1 MSISKTTLTF
11 LDAAHMAALRD
22 HLREQLAQGVADPV
36 LSQAFQATLTGL
48 EKGLEEAAS
57 IAVVASQKEQW
68 KANQASLKKQA
79 NGWVRDLKKSDPM
92 SFAFQGIWG
101 LNDPLQK
108 AWVAMRSNRA
118 RLWDEDWFKPS
129 LRLADAKTWD
139 LDVDASLGH
148 QRAIIQ
154 AIEKAR
160 LDIKGLGALS
170 GELPDE
176 KRFQALKDCAARAL
190 KLLAYVGDA
199 GPDMDMASVEEAA
212 LFAAYGQAFQA
223 NDFAA
228 VAKLFRAARRD
239 RDPLLEQ
246 FSPAMLETAER
257 FCEQE
262 SLEWQSQRATKA
274 SKGPR

>member
-1 MSISKTTLTF
+1 
-11 LDAAHMAALRD
+11 
-22 HLREQLAQGVADPV
+22 
-36 LSQAFQATLTGL
+36 
-48 EKGLEEAAS
+48 
-57 IAVVASQKEQW
+57 
-68 KANQASLKKQA
+68 
-79 NGWVRDLKKSDPM
+79 M
-92 SFAFQGIWG
+92 SFAFESIWKVNG
-101 LNDPLQK
+101 PLQK
-108 AWVAMRSNRA
+108 AWVAMRSNQA
-118 RLWDEDWFKPS
+118 RLWDEDSFKPS
-129 LRLADAKTWD
+129 LRQADAKAWD
-139 LDVDASLGH
+139 LDVEANLGH
-148 QRAIIQ
+148 QRALIQ
-154 AIEKAR
+154 AVETAR
-160 LDIKGLGALS
+160 SALKNLPVSS

-176 KRFQALKDCAARAL
+176 KRFQALKDCATRTL
-190 KLLAYVGDA
+190 SLLAYVGDA

-274 SKGPR
+274 NKGPR

>member
-11 LDAAHMAALRD
+11 PTAAHMAALRD

-36 LSQAFQATLTGL
+36 LSQAFQSTLAGL
-48 EKGLEEAAS
+48 EKGLEEATS
-57 IAVVASQKEQW
+57 NAVVGSQKEQW

-79 NGWVRDLKKSDPM
+79 TGWVRDLKKSDPM
-92 SFAFQGIWG
+92 SFAFQGIWEING
-101 LNDPLQK
+101 PLQK
-108 AWVAMRSNRA
+108 AWVAMCSNRA
-118 RLWDEDWFKPS
+118 RLWDEDSFKPS

-139 LDVDASLGH
+139 LDVNASLGH
-148 QRAIIQ
+148 QKALIQ
-154 AIEKAR
+154 AIETAR
-160 LDIKGLGALS
+160 LALKNKPASS

-176 KRFQALKDCAARAL
+176 KRFQALKDCATRTL
-190 KLLAYVGDA
+190 NLLAYVGDA
-199 GPDMDMASVEEAA
+199 GPDMDMASVEEAS
-212 LFAAYGQAFQA
+212 LFAGYGQAFQA

-262 SLEWQSQRATKA
+262 SVEWQSQRAA
-274 SKGPR
+274 RANKGPR